1 MARGHDAA
9 AGVRVFVPAADA
21 HLSRV
26 NPFLP
31 FAAPAHTGRVM
42 TALWFG
48 LVASS
53 ALVIGA
59 LIGVRFKLP
68 KRVLAILLSFAAG
81 ALITALAFELFE
93 DAYEQG
99 GILRAAGGLLVG
111 AVVFAVLSALL
122 DRWAQPGSRSKPT
135 AEVEGSVKLDTDAAA
150 EDRPPTAASTRGAAG
165 LALLAAVTLD
175 GVPENLALGVA
186 LGEAGSGG
194 LALLA
199 AIFVSNLPESLVGA
213 SSMKSQGRSSASII
227 ALWSGCA
234 LLLVVAVLVGAGP
247 LANSDPATISLPLA
261 FAAGAVIASLADT
274 LMPEAYEHGGPA
286 VALST
291 AAGFVLSFVLSLA

>member
-1 MARGHDAA
+1 MGSAW
-9 AGVRVFVPAADA
+9 
-21 HLSRV
+21 L
-26 NPFLP
+26 
-31 FAAPAHTGRVM
+31 
-42 TALWFG
+42 FG
-48 LVASS
+48 IVASS
-53 ALVIGA
+53 ALLIGA
-59 LIGVRFKLP
+59 AVGVRFQLP
-68 KRVLAILLSFAAG
+68 KRLLAILLSFAAG

-99 GILRAAGGLLVG
+99 GIVRAALGLLAG

-122 DRWAQPGSRSKPT
+122 DRWAQPGSRPRPVD
-135 AEVEGSVKLDTDAAA
+135 EIPGSVKLDTDAAA
-150 EDRPPTAASTRGAAG
+150 EERAPTAASTRGAAG

-175 GVPENLALGVA
+175 GVPENLALGVS

-199 AIFVSNLPESLVGA
+199 AIFVSNLPEALVGA
-213 SSMKSQGRSSASII
+213 SSMRSQGRSAVQILG
-227 ALWSGCA
+227 LWAACA
-234 LLLVVAVLVGAGP
+234 ALLVVAVVVGAGP
-247 LANSDPATISLPLA
+247 LANTDPETISLPLA

-291 AAGFVLSFVLSLA
+291 AAGFVLSFVLSLV